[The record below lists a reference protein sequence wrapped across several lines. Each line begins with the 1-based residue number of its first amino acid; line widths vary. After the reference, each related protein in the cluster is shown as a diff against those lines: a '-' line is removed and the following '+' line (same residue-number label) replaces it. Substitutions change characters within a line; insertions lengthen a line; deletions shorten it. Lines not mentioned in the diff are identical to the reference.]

1 MFEKMVPVNKERHAN
16 FKVKPSADFEFASKF
31 HIAYVTMHEF
41 VRAAAT
47 YPIVFLEDKEADD
60 FRPVVLMGLN
70 AGENLFV
77 DAEGNWEASY
87 VPAMIRRYPFALTK
101 VPDEDRYVVCVDE
114 ASELLSETDG
124 NAMFDEQGN
133 PTQVIENVRRYLAE
147 LQQMDQLTREFTK
160 FLGTHNLLTPL
171 NMRVNAADEVKNIT
185 GCYVINEERLNN
197 FSDTLFLE
205 VRAKRYLPAIYAH
218 LISLPQIER
227 LVNLKK
233 NAAEH
238 DAAATADDSE
248 AGKSTTPRKRRTTPT
263 H

>member
-16 FKVKPSADFEFASKF
+16 FKVKPSTNFEFASKF

-60 FRPVVLMGLN
+60 FRPVVLMGLDV
-70 AGENLFV
+70 GENLFIGE
-77 DAEGNWEASY
+77 DGNWEASY

-101 VPDEDRYVVCVDE
+101 VPDKDRYVVCVDE
-114 ASELLSETDG
+114 ASDLLSETEG
-124 NAMFDEQGN
+124 NAIFDEEGN
-133 PTQVIENVRRYLAE
+133 PTQVIENVRQYLAE
-147 LQQMDQLTREFTK
+147 LQQMDQLTHEFTK
-160 FLGTHNLLTPL
+160 FLGTHNLLTPM
-171 NMRVNAADEVKNIT
+171 NMRVNAADQVKNIT

-197 FSDTLFLE
+197 FSDSLFLE
-205 VRAKRYLPAIYAH
+205 VRQSRYLPAIYAH

-233 NAAEH
+233 GMVDQAADGES
-238 DAAATADDSE
+238 TTI
-248 AGKSTTPRKRRTTPT
+248 KSTTARKRRTSTPT
-263 H
+263 EH